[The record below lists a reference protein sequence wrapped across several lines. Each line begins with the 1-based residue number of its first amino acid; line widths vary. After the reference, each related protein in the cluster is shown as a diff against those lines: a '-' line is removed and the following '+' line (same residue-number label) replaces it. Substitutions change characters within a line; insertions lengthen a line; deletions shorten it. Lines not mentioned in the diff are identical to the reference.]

1 VTYRSPWDFAFAV
14 ELLLTNTQVYHA
26 PGSTMHADAERMR
39 ELFHSVH
46 RMHFGATVELPPAM
60 ALTQGITGEDP
71 PDLPKPADDDDVAAE
86 PPDGAGL
93 VNTPGT
99 EALVGARLRLW
110 WPDDA
115 AWYTCR
121 VLRTSK
127 KDGVL
132 RHRVRYEEDDVE
144 DWVVLLEERWEV
156 LDQPDATGPPAAPAP
171 KSAKRKHQAG
181 GGAAE
186 EEQLLPL
193 LGDGYCVIGQ
203 QVAIQ
208 WSDGQFYEGTIESY
222 EPYSGRHEVE
232 YSEGDIG
239 RESLDLTKQR
249 VRWLDGLPE
258 PLVDICRDCL
268 NVLRQ
273 VKDRTGT
280 FLAFPFE
287 ALPSPEELPSY
298 YQFVANPMDFRRIEA
313 KLTAGDYLDVDGFL
327 ADVQLMWDNCYV
339 FNGPE
344 HPYTHYSKRLRDAMT
359 KHAGRGGDRIGGS
372 GTVVPAVKK
381 HAAGGGGG
389 QAASTGVKRQREE
402 EPPTTGGDGGA
413 PPATAPAA
421 AAGDALLSPPA
432 PKKLFTLAQP
442 QGEAKDPSTAA
453 AAPVAFG
460 GFKLTFKLKAPP
472 AEPPADGA
480 Q

>member
-1 VTYRSPWDFAFAV
+1 MTYRSPWDFAYAV
-14 ELLLTNTQVYHA
+14 ELLLTNTQIYHA
-26 PGSTMHADAERMR
+26 PGSAMHADADRMR

-46 RMHFGATVELPPAM
+46 RMHFGASVELPPAM

-71 PDLPKPADDDDVAAE
+71 PDLPKPGDADDVAAAE

-99 EALVGARLRLW
+99 EALVGARMRLW

-127 KDGVL
+127 KDGSL
-132 RHRVRYEEDDVE
+132 RHRVRYEADDVE
-144 DWVVLLEERWEV
+144 DWVVLQEERWEV
-156 LDQPDATGPPAAPAP
+156 LDQPDATSLPPAAHGS
-171 KSAKRKHQAG
+171 KSAKRKHQAS
-181 GGAAE
+181 AAV
-186 EEQLLPL
+186 EEQQPLPL
-193 LGDGYCVIGQ
+193 LGDGFCVIGQ

-239 RESLDLTKQR
+239 RESLDLSKQR

-268 NVLRQ
+268 AVLRA

-280 FLAFPFE
+280 FIAFPFE
-287 ALPSPEELPSY
+287 ALPSAEELPSY
-298 YQFVANPMDFRRIEA
+298 YQFVSHPMDFKRIEA
-313 KLTAGDYLDVDGFL
+313 KLTSGEYNDVDGFL

-344 HPYTHYSKRLRDAMT
+344 HPYTHYAKRLRDAMA
-359 KHAGRGGDRIGGS
+359 KHAGRGGERIGGS

-381 HAAGGGGG
+381 HAAGGGG
-389 QAASTGVKRQREE
+389 AASTGVKRQREE
-402 EPPTTGGDGGA
+402 ETAATTGGDAAA
-413 PPATAPAA
+413 PAAPAAPAA
-421 AAGDALLSPPA
+421 APGDALLSPPA
-432 PKKLFTLAQP
+432 PKKLFTLVVP
-442 QGEAKDPSTAA
+442 QGEPAGPSTAA

-460 GFKLTFKLKAPP
+460 GFKLKFTLKAP
-472 AEPPADGA
+472 AEPPADAA